1 MLKGNCM
8 KKMLFVIFSFVYFSI
23 ACYSSGNTVPI
34 PKLNQNETKALNL
47 AIELIEKLSAN
58 TPFSREEG
66 QKFFGDTGNFYGHT
80 LSFYDKN
87 GFVDIKTESKD
98 GPAKVIIKKDLP
110 SLSFFGEILRIYRN
124 IFIEED
130 SKPIF
135 SVENRYYINS
145 NNTIT
150 YFNEDMIPI
159 LIRPDVNKSTQ
170 ISLLYSVR
178 HGYFLENISV
188 NEIPL
193 FVYLKVAN
201 ADRPN
206 KISEGFLNLM
216 KIHILSKQ
224 K

>member
-1 MLKGNCM
+1 MLKGNYM
-8 KKMLFVIFSFVYFSI
+8 KKILCVIISFVHF
-23 ACYSSGNTVPI
+23 AFLCYPSDNTTLTPR
-34 PKLNQNETKALNL
+34 LNQNESKALNL
-47 AIELIEKLSAN
+47 AIELIEKLAAN
-58 TPFSREEG
+58 TPFSREDG
-66 QKFFGDTGNFYGHT
+66 QKFFGDIGNFYGHT
-80 LSFYDKN
+80 LSFYYKN
-87 GFVDIKTESKD
+87 GFVDIKAENKN
-98 GPAKVIIKKDLP
+98 GPAKVIVKKDLP

-124 IFIEED
+124 IFIKEA

-150 YFNEDMIPI
+150 YFNEDIVSI

-178 HGYFLENISV
+178 HGYFLENIFV

-193 FVYLKVAN
+193 FVYLKLAN
-201 ADRPN
+201 ADRPS

-216 KIHILSKQ
+216 KAYIISK
-224 K
+224 

>member
-1 MLKGNCM
+1 MR
-8 KKMLFVIFSFVYFSI
+8 KKLFVIISFAYF
-23 ACYSSGNTVPI
+23 ALMCYSSDNAVSI
-34 PKLNQNETKALNL
+34 PKLNQNETRALNL

-58 TPFSREEG
+58 TPFSRADG
-66 QKFFGDTGNFYGHT
+66 QKFFGDTENFYGHT

-124 IFIEED
+124 IFIEEG

-135 SVENRYYINS
+135 SVENRYYISS

-150 YFNEDMIPI
+150 YFNEDMVSI
-159 LIRPDVNKSTQ
+159 LIRPDVNTSTQ

-188 NEIPL
+188 NEVPL
-193 FVYLKVAN
+193 FVYLKLAN

-216 KIHILSKQ
+216 KAHILSKQ

>member
-1 MLKGNCM
+1 
-8 KKMLFVIFSFVYFSI
+8 
-23 ACYSSGNTVPI
+23 
-34 PKLNQNETKALNL
+34 
-47 AIELIEKLSAN
+47 
-58 TPFSREEG
+58 
-66 QKFFGDTGNFYGHT
+66 
-80 LSFYDKN
+80 
-87 GFVDIKTESKD
+87 
-98 GPAKVIIKKDLP
+98 
-110 SLSFFGEILRIYRN
+110 
-124 IFIEED
+124 
-130 SKPIF
+130 
-135 SVENRYYINS
+135 
-145 NNTIT
+145 
-150 YFNEDMIPI
+150 MIPI

-193 FVYLKVAN
+193 FVYLKLAN